1 MAKDSEKPA
10 RAASLRAD
18 AMLKAAVRRIESEGV
33 PEALEDHARR
43 LSGAPSAKGDKR
55 N

>member
-1 MAKDSEKPA
+1 M
-10 RAASLRAD
+10 RAD
-18 AMLKAAVRRIESEGV
+18 AVLKAAVRRIEAEGTPV
-33 PEALEDHARR
+33 FLEDHARR

>member
-1 MAKDSEKPA
+1 M
-10 RAASLRAD
+10 RAD
-18 AMLKAAVRRIESEGV
+18 AVLKSAVRRIESDGV

-43 LSGAPSAKGDKR
+43 LSGAPPAKGDKR